1 MWQQLLRNKYVGSKP
16 LSHVQWKLGDSHFW
30 SGLMKVKLTFLR
42 FGSFLIKDG
51 SQVRFWE
58 DAWLD
63 GSSLKDQYPAL
74 YNIARKKFISISEA
88 LSVSPPNFSW
98 RRQLFGANLIDWL
111 SLLSRIQGVELS
123 HEQDT
128 FRWTLS
134 MNGRFSVKSHY
145 AALMLRNIPNVNKEL
160 WKLKAPLKFK
170 IFLWYLRKGIILT
183 KDNLAKRNWQGSL
196 SCASCH
202 KEETIQHLFFDCRFA
217 RSVWSVFLMATGI
230 NQPQNVDHMFGDWL
244 QGFNSVLK
252 PLLLLGAAVLCW
264 ALWICRNDLVFEKK
278 ILCSPLQV
286 IHLASQKLSSWAILQ
301 REELRPLVVE
311 GSRLLVRTATVF
323 FSRVHG
329 WRSSL
334 RIDCR

>member
-1 MWQQLLRNKYVGSKP
+1 
-16 LSHVQWKLGDSHFW
+16 
-30 SGLMKVKLTFLR
+30 MKVKPAFLR

-160 WKLKAPLKFK
+160 WKLKAP
-170 IFLWYLRKGIILT
+170 
-183 KDNLAKRNWQGSL
+183 
-196 SCASCH
+196 
-202 KEETIQHLFFDCRFA
+202 
-217 RSVWSVFLMATGI
+217 
-230 NQPQNVDHMFGDWL
+230 
-244 QGFNSVLK
+244 
-252 PLLLLGAAVLCW
+252 
-264 ALWICRNDLVFEKK
+264 
-278 ILCSPLQV
+278 
-286 IHLASQKLSSWAILQ
+286 
-301 REELRPLVVE
+301 
-311 GSRLLVRTATVF
+311 
-323 FSRVHG
+323 
-329 WRSSL
+329 
-334 RIDCR
+334 